1 MPNRIWLFLKQ
12 DPLRPLV
19 ALAFAVVVYLHLSSE
34 AAPYDRDFPGIK
46 IPVQLSLESG
56 LRPPQ
61 EPPQVEINVKA
72 QTGFEVDVDKLP
84 SKIHA
89 YVPSKRLRSLGDG
102 TYQVQVFPN
111 DVKFPDSRFKLDK
124 IVFPA
129 DGLLTF
135 TLLRQDERNVAVQP
149 IFDALPPPGVER
161 RWEAIPDQVRI
172 TGPENVVSKL
182 QKISSARIP
191 FTDPPDF
198 FEYDTDLD
206 LPPGVTATP
215 RKIRFRVTLVRK
227 TSRRPMQLPAA
238 VLVSPGSALSSVIIS
253 GPESGVE
260 VVLRG
265 PAAELAKLTPEQ
277 VRLFVD
283 ATEIAAPGRRQLP
296 VRCHVRVPGI
306 TPVSMVPAELEV
318 QFTKNTSEINKSR
331 KEK

>member
-1 MPNRIWLFLKQ
+1 MLNRIWLFLKR
-12 DPLRPLV
+12 DPLRRLV
-19 ALAFAVVVYLHLSSE
+19 ALAFAVSVYLHLYFE
-34 AAPYDRDFPGIK
+34 ITAADRSLKIK
-46 IPVQLSLESG
+46 VPVTLSCESG
-56 LRPPQ
+56 LQPPQ
-61 EPPQVEINVKA
+61 EQPQVEIALKTKIA
-72 QTGFEVDVDKLP
+72 SEIDTEKLAA
-84 SKIHA
+84 KTQVYA
-89 YVPSKRLRSLGDG
+89 TVRNNDRRKGATYVVRVRPR
-102 TYQVQVFPN
+102 
-111 DVKFPDSRFKLDK
+111 DVKLPDSRFTVEK
-124 IVFPA
+124 IISPA
-129 DGLLTF
+129 DGLLKL

-149 IFDALPPPGVER
+149 VFDALPPTGVER

-182 QKISSARIP
+182 QKISSTRIP

-227 TSRRPMQLPAA
+227 TSRRTMQRPAA

-283 ATEIAAPGRRQLP
+283 ATEIAAPGRRRLP